1 MSGSAKLVITLV
13 LTTLWAVPQT
23 DAQAKRLWF
32 PAFYE
37 SAESL
42 AYTHGD
48 ALLQLARTALEA
60 GAQGHELHRLPTV
73 STAAPFGIFV
83 TVVKE
88 RKVRGCFGFMEPVG
102 QSLEKMVAEAAY
114 GAARLDVRHKPISPA
129 EVGDMEII
137 LSFVG
142 PTQAVEHISAV
153 DPKTMGLL
161 VRADVRSAV
170 LLPGEARTARWQV
183 AETRRKA
190 NIAPHEPVHLFRF
203 PTVTLYE
210 RDRPH
215 LKQKATQLSDPPD
228 GSPVGIELNKGTHQ

>member
-1 MSGSAKLVITLV
+1 MNGRECFKKVWCGPVHKFATWTL
-13 LTTLWAVPQT
+13 LAAAMILCAQPTG
-23 DAQAKRLWF
+23 AQAKRLWF

-42 AYTHGD
+42 AYAHGD
-48 ALLQLARTALEA
+48 TLLQLARTALES
-60 GAQGHELHRLPTV
+60 GAQGHSFRPRTELSTV
-73 STAAPFGIFV
+73 APFGLFV

-88 RKVRGCFGFMEPVG
+88 GKVRGCFGFMDAVG
-102 QSLEKMVAEAAY
+102 DSLETMIAEAAY

-129 EVGDMEII
+129 ELNDLEII

-142 PTQAVEHISAV
+142 PTQAVESILAV
-153 DPKTMGLL
+153 DPKTQGLL
-161 VRADVRSAV
+161 VRAGTRSAV

-183 AETRRKA
+183 AEARRKA
-190 NIAPHEPVHLFRF
+190 NIAPHEAVHLFRF

-215 LKQKATQLSDPPD
+215 LKQQPQPLRSF
-228 GSPVGIELNKGTHQ
+228 Q